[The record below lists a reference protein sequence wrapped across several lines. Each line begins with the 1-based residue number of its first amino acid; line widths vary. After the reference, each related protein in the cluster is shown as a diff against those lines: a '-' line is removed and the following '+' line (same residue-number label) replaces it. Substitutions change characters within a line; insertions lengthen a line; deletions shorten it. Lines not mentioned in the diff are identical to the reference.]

1 MSVLLSTAVSQW
13 LVARKSKNTTPF
25 PPVCQLDLCLCC
37 LCCLSHCLLLEDP
50 QLLIAVPSVCCGL
63 LCQREGCCSIQGFLQ
78 STFLPQHRPV
88 STCRYCLGLQTLN
101 ATNMTFRKPYL
112 KALKLSKVIQIRPF
126 CLKAF
131 YFSSPTPAFTCHYCL
146 GPPLPGTRWAT
157 SELRGSLLFLLLTLL
172 ASPDFL
178 SSSGN

>member
-13 LVARKSKNTTPF
+13 LVARKSKNTIPF

-78 STFLPQHRPV
+78 STFLPQHRSV
-88 STCRYCLGLQTLN
+88 STCRYCLGLQTSN
-101 ATNMTFRKPYL
+101 ETNMTFRKPYL

-126 CLKAF
+126 CRKAF
-131 YFSSPTPAFTCHYCL
+131 YFPS
-146 GPPLPGTRWAT
+146 PLPRVY
-157 SELRGSLLFLLLTLL
+157 LSLLPRAPTAWHKVGHFGVKGQPPVSITH
-172 ASPDFL
+172 PPRPP
-178 SSSGN
+178 